1 MPQVRALFTD
11 VADFQ
16 AAALG
21 MRFDV
26 ANMLA
31 SEWVQQYHMVF
42 AQPAMDTTISDLQ
55 TLIAQAQNNGWTI
68 DEISKQIDATFDYY
82 LTGEEVGALWREIM
96 TEQEFQWFLDR
107 KPRPRR
113 DLIARTETMRA
124 SNAGTYNLYMES
136 GEVELKEWL
145 AAHDRRTRDTHV
157 QADATYREGGSI
169 GPIPMDQPFIVGG
182 FQMMYPLDGSMGAD
196 ISEMAN
202 CRCTMAPVLY
212 EFEEEEP
219 QPEQAL
225 QEEGEFPSQDQV
237 PLEQTPEWIRDELI
251 QRDLELSVPI
261 SEAEIEHRRARRT
274 MKALESAV
282 ENVHI
287 RLQEGVITR
296 EEYEKEKADFWAAV
310 AEEQRLRKRIKDL
323 TAMRDAELRKML
335 FVPEEYRNFVPEY
348 SATQEIRDRYVQS
361 QAIED
366 AAEWYRNMQGVN
378 VLTGADPVKF
388 EAAGDKDRAN
398 HSNGTIRLKSY
409 SETATI
415 VHEWGHEIEEKNPR
429 IEQMAVDFLERRTAN
444 DQLERL
450 KDIYPDRNYK
460 DYEVAKK
467 DKFMN
472 AYMGRI
478 YKVQDTYYGTEI
490 FSMGLQ
496 YMYER
501 PAEFAGAD
509 PEYFDLIYKALRGWD

>member
-42 AQPAMDTTISDLQ
+42 AQPAMDTTIADLQ
-55 TLIAQAQNNGWTI
+55 SLIAQAQNNGWTI

-82 LTGEEVGALWREIM
+82 LIGEEAGKIWREIM
-96 TEQEFQWFLDR
+96 TDQEFQWFFDR

-169 GPIPMDQPFIVGG
+169 GPIPMNEPFIVGG

-196 ISEMAN
+196 IREMAN

-219 QPEQAL
+219 QPEQVS
-225 QEEGEFPSQDQV
+225 QPTFEEVRDSLARIRQV
-237 PLEQTPEWIRDELI
+237 STEVIGDLTRELEELRARSNARYDEWIQGE
-251 QRDLELSVPI
+251 QAGF
-261 SEAEIEHRRARRT
+261 SEGLRGILKDNYLQASQEA
-274 MKALESAV
+274 SAV
-282 ENVHI
+282 WT
-287 RLQEGVITR
+287 RLQEVRKMAKEQMHDAIRIPADQRSDFEFTTR
-296 EEYEKEKADFWAAV
+296 IRKADHRRTRVQTV
-310 AEEQRLRKRIKDL
+310 AEWLN
-323 TAMRDAELRKML
+323 TVVSRD
-335 FVPEEYRNFVPEY
+335 VQP
-348 SATQEIRDRYVQS
+348 DRVTVYNTT
-361 QAIED
+361 D
-366 AAEWYRNMQGVN
+366 
-378 VLTGADPVKF
+378 
-388 EAAGDKDRAN
+388 DRAF
-398 HSNGTIRLKSY
+398 HMGGGKKSGIHISKHAGETTI
-409 SETATI
+409 A
-415 VHEWGHEIEEKNPR
+415 HEWGHR
-429 IEQMAVDFLERRTAN
+429 IEYDNPDIQEKRAKFYERRTAGEAE
-444 DQLERL
+444 ERL
-450 KDIYPDRNYK
+450 KDVTSLNY
-460 DYEVAKK
+460 DDWEVTKK
-467 DKFMN
+467 DDFIDPYIGKV
-472 AYMGRI
+472 YRGRASSSEVI
-478 YKVQDTYYGTEI
+478 
-490 FSMGLQ
+490 SMGIQ
-496 YMYER
+496 YLYDD
-501 PAEFAGAD
+501 PAEFAEKD
-509 PEYFDLIYKALRGWD
+509 PDMFDFVLGVIRGQ